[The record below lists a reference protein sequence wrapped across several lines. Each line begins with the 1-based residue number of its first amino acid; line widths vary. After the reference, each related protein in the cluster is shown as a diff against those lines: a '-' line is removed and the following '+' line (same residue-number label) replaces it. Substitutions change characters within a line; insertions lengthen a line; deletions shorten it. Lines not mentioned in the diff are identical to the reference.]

1 MLVMIKTVY
10 HGSVNV
16 IRKPLYGFGKPY
28 NDYGLGFYCAE
39 NLDLAKEW
47 SVDANRDGFA
57 NVYNIETEG
66 LNILDLQAPR
76 FCILHWLSVLLDN
89 REIEL
94 DTELAADAK
103 DYILEKFSVDDS
115 KADVITGWR
124 ADDSYFTFA
133 RNFLSGA
140 ITLDKLSEAMRLGKL
155 GTQFVLKSRR
165 AFSRMEFQDVVIAK
179 ANEWYPLKVS
189 RDDEARRTYREMR
202 NKRVRNGLYITR
214 IMDEEMTADDLR
226 I

>member
-10 HGSVNV
+10 HGSVSV

-28 NDYGLGFYCAE
+28 NDYGLGFYCTE

-66 LNILDLQAPR
+66 LNILDLESPR
-76 FCILHWLSVLLDN
+76 FCILHWLSVLLNN
-89 REIEL
+89 RELEL
-94 DTELAADAK
+94 DTELAAEAK
-103 DYILEKFSVDDS
+103 DYILEKFSVDVS

-155 GTQFVLKSRR
+155 GTQIVLKSRR
-165 AFSRMEFQDVVIAK
+165 AFERIEFQDVIIAK

-202 NKRVRNGLYITR
+202 KTRVRNGLYITR